1 MFTFLD
7 DKILVLSFM
16 STHAGQPAFPGGAVD
31 PGDTDRWHTAVRE
44 ANEELGLDI
53 PEGDYETVAGFVL
66 HLLGH
71 IPRQGKQL
79 RYKDLKLVV
88 TKMRGRKI
96 DEILITK
103 EKRATAES

>member
-1 MFTFLD
+1 
-7 DKILVLSFM
+7 
-16 STHAGQPAFPGGAVD
+16 
-31 PGDTDRWHTAVRE
+31 
-44 ANEELGLDI
+44 
-53 PEGDYETVAGFVL
+53 
-66 HLLGH
+66 LGH